1 MVFEVPDLFWRKRS
15 DHAWR
20 VGVEAVGTSLREDI
34 VRAPSVRD
42 VLIIRNGSPL
52 QTFLQLDIETAW
64 SGDGQTTHRRA
75 GEWYTMLMT

>member
-15 DHAWR
+15 DHGAW
-20 VGVEAVGTSLREDI
+20 GVEAVGTSLRADI

-64 SGDGQTTHRRA
+64 SNDSQTCR
-75 GEWYTMLMT
+75 